1 MKLLVNMFRSEPATV
16 IAKASDAPTYKS
28 LLRTLESVA
37 PKAAIRI
44 MSGGKRNHGITDAGV
59 FVGTK
64 NSEGAYYLVGSAAF
78 ALAMAED
85 FKSVAKKAKTEGKF
99 IVWEATDDG
108 LPGKSPVNVVAYS
121 KWADALADFVSRGGG
136 TAGAS
141 AAPIIKE
148 NAADLTFDGIVAKI
162 LELEPDGY
170 GPKSDVYLNKACGTK
185 GLEFNDASDSDDSAV
200 TINGHLQDRM
210 WFIVGDS
217 SATSSLGRELG
228 IKASTSTFFA
238 LKEDG
243 IMGDSP
249 VLVAEFKSD
258 AEAAAALPGYLKKY
272 QAGKLSQQKAR
283 GAVAKE
289 APVEI
294 SYDGLAAKIVELEP
308 DGYGES
314 ADAYLNAV
322 FGTEDLV
329 FNAADNGADSAIS
342 IDSHRADD
350 VWLLVATTSS
360 APMLARTLG
369 VAAKDTTFVAT
380 IVGGMSGDNPSLVAK
395 FSSSKA
401 AAGISKYVK
410 LYFADNITL
419 RNVSAPVQ
427 KGPVS
432 LDDMD
437 IEATSGPFNVSV
449 DAKGISA
456 VRVNSDIAVAETD
469 LGWLHDEIGVVDSD
483 KIGDKLNTSKQIAQ
497 FIWRAPAKDT
507 VRDYLY
513 SIENVGGS
521 NAVVVESLPDT
532 RSNRA
537 RTRLVLV
544 TSADVPK
551 KIKPL
556 MKGAKVAIFSVKVN
570 SSGAMQGTPTRVYAA
585 RNLRE
590 GLQAMLYFVKETKAQ
605 AK

>member
-1 MKLLVNMFRSEPATV
+1 MKLIVNMLRSESATV

-44 MSGGKRNHGITDAGV
+44 MAGGKRNHGITDAGV

-108 LPGKSPVNVVAYS
+108 LPGKSPVNVAAYN
-121 KWADALADFVSRGGG
+121 KWADALADFVGRGDG

-185 GLEFNDASDSDDSAV
+185 GLEFNDATDSDDSAI
-200 TINGHLQDRM
+200 TINGHLKDRM
-210 WFIVGDS
+210 WFIIGDS
-217 SATSSLGRELG
+217 RATSSLGRELG
-228 IKASTSTFFA
+228 IKSSTSTFFA
-238 LKEDG
+238 LNEDG
-243 IMGDSP
+243 ITGDSP

-272 QAGKLSQQKAR
+272 QAGELPQQKAS
-283 GAVAKE
+283 ATVVNE
-289 APVEI
+289 ASVDTKPV
-294 SYDGLAAKIVELEP
+294 
-308 DGYGES
+308 
-314 ADAYLNAV
+314 N
-322 FGTEDLV
+322 
-329 FNAADNGADSAIS
+329 
-342 IDSHRADD
+342 
-350 VWLLVATTSS
+350 
-360 APMLARTLG
+360 
-369 VAAKDTTFVAT
+369 
-380 IVGGMSGDNPSLVAK
+380 
-395 FSSSKA
+395 
-401 AAGISKYVK
+401 
-410 LYFADNITL
+410 
-419 RNVSAPVQ
+419 
-427 KGPVS
+427 KGPIS

-437 IEATSGPFNVSV
+437 IEATSGPFNVTV
-449 DAKGISA
+449 DEKGIGQM
-456 VRVNSDIAVAETD
+456 RVNSDIALTETD

-513 SIENVGGS
+513 SIEDVGGS
-521 NAVVVESLPDT
+521 KAVIVESLPDA
-532 RSNRA
+532 RSNKA

-544 TSADVPK
+544 TNADVPK
-551 KIKPL
+551 KLKPL
-556 MKGAKVAIFSVKVN
+556 MKNAKVAIFSVKVN

-585 RNLRE
+585 RNLRD

>member
-1 MKLLVNMFRSEPATV
+1 MKLLINMLRSESATV

-37 PKAAIRI
+37 PKAAIRV
-44 MSGGKRNHGITDAGV
+44 MACGKRKHGIIDAGV

-121 KWADALADFVSRGGG
+121 KWADALADFVGRGDG

-148 NAADLTFDGIVAKI
+148 APVDMSYDGIVAKI

-170 GPKSDVYLNKACGTK
+170 GDKADIYLNRA
-185 GLEFNDASDSDDSAV
+185 
-200 TINGHLQDRM
+200 
-210 WFIVGDS
+210 
-217 SATSSLGRELG
+217 
-228 IKASTSTFFA
+228 
-238 LKEDG
+238 
-243 IMGDSP
+243 
-249 VLVAEFKSD
+249 
-258 AEAAAALPGYLKKY
+258 
-272 QAGKLSQQKAR
+272 
-283 GAVAKE
+283 
-289 APVEI
+289 
-294 SYDGLAAKIVELEP
+294 
-308 DGYGES
+308 
-314 ADAYLNAV
+314 
-322 FGTEDLV
+322 FGTADLV
-329 FNAADNGADSAIS
+329 FNAADNGADEAIS
-342 IDSHRADD
+342 IDSHREDD
-350 VWLLVATTSS
+350 VWLLIATTSS
-360 APMLARTLG
+360 APSLARTLG
-369 VAAKDTTFVAT
+369 VAAKDATFVAT

-401 AAGISKYVK
+401 AAGISEYVK
-410 LYFADNITL
+410 MYFADEL
-419 RNVSAPVQ
+419 PKQSKAPSAPTA
-427 KGPVS
+427 KGPIS
-432 LDDMD
+432 LDDME
-437 IEATSGPFNVSV
+437 IEATVGQFNVSV
-449 DAKGISA
+449 DEKGIKTM
-456 VRVNSDIAVAETD
+456 RVNSDIALTETD
-469 LGWLHDEIGVVDSD
+469 LSWLHDEIGVVDSD

-521 NAVVVESLPDT
+521 KAVVVESLPEA
-532 RSNRA
+532 RSNKA

-544 TSADVPK
+544 THTDVPK

-556 MKGAKVAIFSVKVN
+556 MKAAKVAIFSVKVN
-570 SSGAMQGTPTRVYAA
+570 SSGAIQGAPTRVYAA

>member
-1 MKLLVNMFRSEPATV
+1 MKLIVNMLRSESATV

-44 MSGGKRNHGITDAGV
+44 MAGGKRNHGITDAGV

-148 NAADLTFDGIVAKI
+148 APVEISYEGLAAKI
-162 LELEPDGY
+162 LELEPDGSGY
-170 GPKSDVYLNKACGTK
+170 SADVYMN
-185 GLEFNDASDSDDSAV
+185 
-200 TINGHLQDRM
+200 RM
-210 WFIVGDS
+210 
-217 SATSSLGRELG
+217 
-228 IKASTSTFFA
+228 
-238 LKEDG
+238 
-243 IMGDSP
+243 
-249 VLVAEFKSD
+249 
-258 AEAAAALPGYLKKY
+258 
-272 QAGKLSQQKAR
+272 
-283 GAVAKE
+283 
-289 APVEI
+289 
-294 SYDGLAAKIVELEP
+294 
-308 DGYGES
+308 
-314 ADAYLNAV
+314 

-329 FNAADNGADSAIS
+329 FNAADNGADEAIS
-342 IDSHRADD
+342 IDSHREDD
-350 VWLLVATTSS
+350 VWLLLATTSS
-360 APMLARTLG
+360 APMLARSLG
-369 VAAKDTTFVAT
+369 VTAKDATFVAT

-401 AAGISKYVK
+401 ATNIPKYVK
-410 LYFADNITL
+410 MYFAGDIP
-419 RNVSAPVQ
+419 RIASAPADTKPVN
-427 KGPVS
+427 KGPIS

-437 IEATSGPFNVSV
+437 IEAASGPFNVTV
-449 DAKGISA
+449 DEKGIGQM
-456 VRVNSDIAVAETD
+456 RVNSDIALTETD
-469 LGWLHDEIGVVDSD
+469 LGWLHDEIGVVNSD

-513 SIENVGGS
+513 SIEDVGGS
-521 NAVVVESLPDT
+521 KAVIVESLPDA
-532 RSNRA
+532 RSNKA

-544 TSADVPK
+544 TKADVPK
-551 KIKPL
+551 KLKPL
-556 MKGAKVAIFSVKVN
+556 MKNAKVAIFSVKVN
-570 SSGAMQGTPTRVYAA
+570 SSGAMQGMPTRVYAA
-585 RNLRE
+585 RNLRD